1 MLRFTEKAVTK
12 LKEDEKKRKWVG
24 STSGPV
30 SYPSDRLLGLTID
43 GKEKL
48 LCTGRKQDKATQNEA
63 SNAAVSK
70 WDLM

>member
-48 LCTGRKQDKATQNEA
+48 LCTGRKRDKATQNEA
-63 SNAAVSK
+63 SNAAFSK